1 MRTAFISTLFDIAK
15 RDKNVYLLTGDL
27 GFGALQCFWDEL
39 PDQII
44 NIGIAEQSM
53 TAVAA
58 GMGLEGK
65 TIFTYSIG
73 NFNAMRVL
81 EFVRND
87 CAYHNLNVNIVSTG
101 GGLVYGPLGMS
112 HHATEDIAI
121 MRALPNVAVIAPN
134 DPIEMA
140 EATKAAYKKQG
151 VCYLRIGRGSQPI
164 HENLDDFEI
173 GKAFKIKDG
182 AEVAIFFTG
191 AIYDEVNKA
200 VEILKMTNICP
211 ALYSFPTVKPIDTE
225 TVFECAQVFNSII
238 TVEEHNISG
247 GFGSA
252 VAEVI
257 AQNRCKARL
266 TMVGLQDVYPS
277 IVGSQDYL
285 RSYYHIDAQAI
296 VEKVKQCVSGQ

>member
-39 PDQII
+39 PEQII

-53 TAVAA
+53 TAIAA

-65 TIFTYSIG
+65 TVFTYSIG

-81 EFVRND
+81 EFIRND

-101 GGLVYGPLGMS
+101 GGLVYGALGMS
-112 HHATEDIAI
+112 HHATEDIAVI
-121 MRALPNVAVIAPN
+121 RALPNVAVIAPN
-134 DPIEMA
+134 DPIEMKA
-140 EATKAAYKKQG
+140 ATKAAYEKKG

-164 HENLDDFEI
+164 HESIDHFEI

-182 AEVAIFFTG
+182 ADIAIFFTG
-191 AIYDEVNKA
+191 GMYDEVNKTD
-200 VEILKMTNICP
+200 EILRQDGVFP
-211 ALYSFPTVKPIDTE
+211 ALYSFPTVKPIDKN
-225 TVFECAQVFNSII
+225 TVLKCAQAFDRIV
-238 TVEEHNISG
+238 TVEEHNICG

-257 AQNRCKARL
+257 AQNRCRARL
-266 TMVGLQDVYPS
+266 TMIGLQDVYPS

-285 RSYYHIDAQAI
+285 RRYYNIDASSIA
-296 VEKVKQCVSGQ
+296 EKVKEC